1 MSGTMWLNG
10 VLCNPQEARVS
21 ALDHGFTVG
30 DGVFETLRV
39 DTGVPFALTRHLVRL
54 QYSLDRVRIDGVDLQ
69 VVRDGVKSLL
79 SVSSQDVTR
88 LRITVTSGVGPQGLR
103 RGAGPAT
110 VLITASHL
118 APPTQCRVVRSAY
131 RRNERSA
138 ITGVKS
144 MSYGENAVI
153 AAEAAAKGADEAVL
167 ANSQGHLCEGITT
180 NVFMERHGEILTPPL
195 ASGCLAGITR
205 GLALE
210 WGTRAGLPVRVSAPG
225 EMTLTM
231 LDEVAEG
238 RAFMAVTSSA
248 RRVQNVAWLDG
259 VPLGA
264 GPLLTRLAEVF
275 VARATVESDPA
286 PPRPTRVA

>member
-10 VLCNPQEARVS
+10 ILCNPQEARVS

-39 DTGVPFALTRHLVRL
+39 DAGVPFALTRHLVRL
-54 QYSLDRVRIDGVDLQ
+54 QYSLDRVGIGGVDLHT
-69 VVRDGVKSLL
+69 VRDGVKSLL
-79 SVSSQDVTR
+79 GVSSQDVTR

-103 RGAGPAT
+103 RGPGPAT

-118 APPTQCRVVRSAY
+118 SAPTQCRVVRTAY

-138 ITGVKS
+138 ISGVKS
-144 MSYGENAVI
+144 MSYGENAII

-180 NVFMERHGEILTPPL
+180 NVFIERGGEILTPPL

-210 WGTRAGLPVRVSAPG
+210 WGARAGLPVRVAAPG

-264 GPLLTRLAEVF
+264 GPLLTRLGEVF
-275 VARATVESDPA
+275 VARAAVEVDPA
-286 PPRPTRVA
+286 PPRPTQAV